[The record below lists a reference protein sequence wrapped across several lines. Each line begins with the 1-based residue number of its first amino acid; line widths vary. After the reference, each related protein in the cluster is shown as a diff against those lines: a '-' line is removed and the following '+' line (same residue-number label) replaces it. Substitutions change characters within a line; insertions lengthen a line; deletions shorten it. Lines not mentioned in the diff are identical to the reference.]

1 MSSPGPDGRIAFVTT
16 DIPIALDDPDRSLY
30 TAALTAVGVDVA
42 HHHWWDRTVDWAAFD
57 LIVVRTPWDYPQRL
71 PEMLAFLDRVEGL
84 GTVRNPVGVIRW
96 NLDKRY
102 LADLADRGVPTVPTT
117 YVTDE
122 DRIGA
127 ALTGADADE
136 VVVKPTVS
144 AGSADTGLFATDD
157 PAAADLARTILDAG
171 KTVMVQP
178 AVASVAERG
187 ETAVLAFDGRVSHA
201 AGKGPL
207 LALGGG
213 LRGGSYL
220 EAIAAR
226 GATADEVAVA
236 ERTLDAVASLGT
248 ERGWSAPEEPLLYA
262 RIDVVTLDD
271 GSAAVLEA
279 ELFEPSL
286 FLPTDPD
293 AAHRFAA
300 ACLARL

>member
-1 MSSPGPDGRIAFVTT
+1 MSSPGANGRIAFVTT
-16 DIPIALDDPDRSLY
+16 DIRIAVDDPDRSLY
-30 TAALTAVGVDVA
+30 TAALRSAGVEPA
-42 HHHWWDRTVDWAAFD
+42 HHHWWDRTVDWSAFD
-57 LIVVRTPWDYPQRL
+57 LIVMRTPWDYTQRL
-71 PEMLAFLDRVEGL
+71 PEMLAFLDRVEPL
-84 GTVRNPVGVIRW
+84 GTLQNPVGVIRW

-117 YVTDE
+117 YVTE
-122 DRIGA
+122 ETGIGDALA
-127 ALTGADADE
+127 ATGGE
-136 VVVKPTVS
+136 RVVVKPTVS
-144 AGSADTGLFATDD
+144 AGSTDTGLFAAVD
-157 PAAADLARTILDAG
+157 PAAATLARTILARG

-178 AVASVAERG
+178 AVASVVEGG

-201 AGKGPL
+201 ARKGPL

-213 LRGGSYL
+213 LRGGSYD
-220 EAIAAR
+220 EAILPHA
-226 GATADEVAVA
+226 ATADEVAVA
-236 ERTLDAVASLGT
+236 ERTLDVVAALGA
-248 ERGWSAPEEPLLYA
+248 ERGWADPGEPLLYA

-300 ACLARL
+300 ACLAHL